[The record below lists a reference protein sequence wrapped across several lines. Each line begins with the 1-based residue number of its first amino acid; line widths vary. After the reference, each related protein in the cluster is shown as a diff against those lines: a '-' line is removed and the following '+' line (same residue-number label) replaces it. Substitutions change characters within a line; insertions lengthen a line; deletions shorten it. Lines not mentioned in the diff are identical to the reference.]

1 MIKKM
6 YSTGKGVI
14 SMKVTIRDVAKEAGV
29 SPSTV
34 SRVLSNNE
42 RISQETKQK
51 VKEAIKKLN
60 FKPNA
65 IARSLANNKT
75 QTLGIILP
83 NEIENTFA
91 NPFFS
96 KNLAFSI

>member
-42 RISQETKQK
+42 RISQETKQS
-51 VKEAIKKLN
+51 
-60 FKPNA
+60 
-65 IARSLANNKT
+65 RS
-75 QTLGIILP
+75 
-83 NEIENTFA
+83 
-91 NPFFS
+91 
-96 KNLAFSI
+96 